1 LTGGTSA
8 TRRPTFSILC
18 RHRSRWRS
26 YVATENK
33 ESRRYRL
40 PESAAT
46 DARLARRGYVVTL
59 PRGAVSAPHGKP
71 QPSNQFDGLTMTAV
85 WPVQSS
91 PLRPVGK
98 SIDVEQLTCQPHARQ
113 SFAMIV
119 PDVRACSRP
128 AGTRWGQNRHDR
140 SDRQRR
146 RNRPLL
152 RVSASILVEQGRGQS
167 RGPRWPET
175 AKRVTQWFGRLSS
188 QPQSRSGLGET
199 LVIWVIL
206 CYPFPIVSL
215 KQQDRGNLKA
225 RM

>member
-1 LTGGTSA
+1 MTGGTSA

-71 QPSNQFDGLTMTAV
+71 QPSNQVDGLTMTAV

-119 PDVRACSRP
+119 PDVRACFSTGRDRVGSKSSRP
-128 AGTRWGQNRHDR
+128 IRPAKASQPAAPSCVGVDFCRTRT
-140 SDRQRR
+140 
-146 RNRPLL
+146 RPI
-152 RVSASILVEQGRGQS
+152 A
-167 RGPRWPET
+167 WT
-175 AKRVTQWFGRLSS
+175 ATARDGKRVAQWFGRLSS